1 MIPFEF
7 YKDNNIGQALKLI
20 RCSIITPEG
29 KPLSQLDLSFRIG
42 WNNPSTLSRI
52 ESGKIIPTRD
62 TLIKIC
68 KGLELDDR
76 TTNMLLQKVMYFN
89 NVPILTDEYINEV
102 VTSVK
107 EDFDDFEVPM
117 VLKIATTII
126 YVNNEF
132 ERIFLEGNVK
142 LTKETIVNKDFVE
155 IFFDPIYGIQDRILD
170 WDNFSKELVETL
182 FIVYHRLCDTQNV
195 SMILSNIEK
204 YPEFKKLWN
213 KINKDTINLKRN
225 MFHLSCICNTSFL
238 DNINVHLVE
247 SSLPLDNRFLLIQYH
262 YNKV

>member
-42 WNNPSTLSRI
+42 WDNPSTLSRI

-102 VTSVK
+102 VTSIK

-117 VLKIATTII
+117 VLKIATTIV

-132 ERIFLEGNVK
+132 ERIFLKEDVN

-155 IFFDPIYGIQDRILD
+155 LFFDPIYGVQDRILD
-170 WDNFSKELVETL
+170 WDNFSKKLVETL
-182 FIVYHRLCDTQNV
+182 FILYHRLCDTQNV
-195 SMILSNIEK
+195 SVILSYIEK

-213 KINKDTINLKRN
+213 GINKDIIKHKKNV
-225 MFHLSCICNTSFL
+225 FYLSHVYNSSFL
-238 DNINVHLVE
+238 NKINVHIVE
-247 SSLPLDNRFLLIQYH
+247 STLPLDNRFLLIQYH